1 MKVKGLVEEDFVNY
15 KLPSMY
21 IVFPH
26 CSFKCDKENGNKIC
40 QNGALAHE
48 KDIEISY
55 DEIVERYRDNPI
67 SHAIVMAGL
76 EPFDSFNDLCELIKE
91 FRKVTKDD
99 IVIYTGYKEEEINE
113 MVAAVTVYPN
123 IVIKFGRFIPND
135 EGYFNE
141 ELGVHLASKNQY
153 TVRYHND
160 KN

>member
-1 MKVKGLVEEDFVNY
+1 MKVKGVVEEDFVNY
-15 KLPSMY
+15 RLPSMY
-21 IVFPH
+21 IVFPT
-26 CSFKCDKENGNKIC
+26 CSFKCDKENGNRIC
-40 QNGALAHE
+40 QNSALVRE
-48 KDIEISY
+48 KDIEVSCGRL
-55 DEIVERYRDNPI
+55 VQRYMDNPI
-67 SHAIVMAGL
+67 SRAIVMAGL
-76 EPFDSFNDLCELIKE
+76 EPFDSFDDLFDLIEE
-91 FRKVTKDD
+91 FRKVTNDD

-123 IVIKFGRFIPND
+123 IIIKFGRFIPND